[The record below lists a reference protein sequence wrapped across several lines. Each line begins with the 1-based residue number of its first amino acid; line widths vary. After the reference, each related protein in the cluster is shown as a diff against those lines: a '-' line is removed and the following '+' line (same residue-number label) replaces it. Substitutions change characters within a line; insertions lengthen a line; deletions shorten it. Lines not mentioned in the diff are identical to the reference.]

1 MADTTEIVWE
11 LKELNANVSMLN
23 HIMKAILEKEATE

>member
-1 MADTTEIVWE
+1 MTDTSEIVWE

-23 HIMKAILEKEATE
+23 HIMQAILEKESK

>member
-23 HIMKAILEKEATE
+23 HIMQAILEKESK

>member
-1 MADTTEIVWE
+1 VTDTSEIVWE

-23 HIMKAILEKEATE
+23 HIMQAILEKESK